1 MKRVGLLTLLFAFL
15 FLPSHI
21 FAEETDTYLI
31 YADESQLEEIK
42 LQYGVVKK
50 EFEEL
55 PLVELKLS
63 ESEKAALQQQFSSAE
78 IYPNR
83 QYQTAADEVSPTF
96 SMIKSA
102 PKQAAP
108 YTGKGVRV
116 AVLDT
121 GIDTEHP
128 DLKVAGGVCTAAVC
142 ASKVPYDDNFGHGT
156 HVAGIIAAQ
165 QNNKGII
172 GLAPNVQLYAIK
184 SLNNKGN
191 GSSAQITKGVEWA
204 IQNKIDIL
212 NLSLSISEHDRPLEL
227 MLKKAYDNGM
237 VIVSAAGNEGGT
249 GQMDTMTYPGKYASV
264 IAVGAVNN
272 SLTRDENSSIGPTL
286 ELAAPGL
293 DIYSTYPKELDD
305 WDYVVDGYRQLSG
318 TSMAA
323 PHVSG
328 VLALYKEQH
337 PGLSNVKLR
346 EILQSTAKDL
356 GKAGRDELY
365 GFGLVQFEKEI
376 KTLPFIETKVTK
388 GQIELKLKNKG
399 LAKNWKMTEGN
410 AVLKE
415 NGAETWIVYK
425 TKGAYKFTFS
435 YTDAKGT
442 QKTETITA
450 NVKEPAFPDVT
461 MKQWYAPHISFLYSN
476 NMMSGYRDGTFKPTK
491 EITRAEAV
499 IMLGKSQGLDG
510 KARKTVFK
518 DVGIN
523 NTASGFIQSAYE
535 KGILSGFPDG
545 SFRPTQTVTRAE
557 MALLIQNT
565 YKFEIDP
572 AIKMPFNDV
581 HPEQAAYE
589 AIKAITQRKITNGYT
604 TESFE
609 PSKFM
614 NRYSFSVFLAR
625 AENPSLIK

>member
-388 GQIELKLKNKG
+388 GQIELKLKNKE

-435 YTDAKGT
+435 YADAKGT

-510 KARKTVFK
+510 KSRKTVFK

>member
-376 KTLPFIETKVTK
+376 KTLPLIETKMTK
-388 GQIELKLKNKG
+388 GQIELKLKNKE
-399 LAKNWKMTEGN
+399 LAKNWKMTEGD

-415 NGAETWIVYK
+415 NGAGTWIVYK

-535 KGILSGFPDG
+535 KGILTGFPDG

>member
-31 YADESQLEEIK
+31 HANEDQLEEIK
-42 LQYGVVKK
+42 VQFGAVTN
-50 EFEEL
+50 EFEEI

-63 ESEKAALQQQFSSAE
+63 DSDKAALQEQFSSAE

-83 QYQTAADEVSPTF
+83 KYETAADGVSPSF
-96 SMIKSA
+96 SLVKGA

-142 ASKVPYDDNFGHGT
+142 ASNIPYDDNFGHGT

-172 GLAPNVQLYAIK
+172 GLAPNVQLFAIK
-184 SLNNKGN
+184 AMNNKGG
-191 GSSAQITKGVEWA
+191 GSTAQITKGIEWA

-212 NLSLSISEHDRPLEL
+212 NLSISISVNDQPLE
-227 MLKKAYDNGM
+227 MILKKAYDQGM

-249 GQMDTMTYPGKYASV
+249 GQMDTMTYPAKYSSV

-272 SLTRDENSSIGPTL
+272 NLVRNENSSIGPTM
-286 ELAAPGL
+286 ELAAPGV
-293 DIYSTYPKELDD
+293 DIYSTYPIELDD
-305 WDYVVDGYRQLSG
+305 WDYVVDGYRQLTG

-323 PHVSG
+323 PHVTG
-328 VLALYKEQH
+328 VMALYKEQY
-337 PGLSNVKLR
+337 PGHSNVKLR
-346 EILQSTAKDL
+346 EILQTTAKDL
-356 GKAGRDELY
+356 GKTGRDEVF
-365 GFGLVQFEKEI
+365 GFGLVQYEKEI
-376 KTLPFIETKVTK
+376 KTLPLIETKITK
-388 GQIELKLKNKG
+388 GQIELKLKNKE
-399 LAKNWKMTEGN
+399 LAKNWKMSEGSTVLQEN
-410 AVLKE
+410 AA
-415 NGAETWIVYK
+415 GTWILYK
-425 TKGAYKFTFS
+425 TKGNYKFTFT

-442 QKTETITA
+442 LKTETITV
-450 NVKEPAFPDVT
+450 NVKEPAFPDLT
-461 MKQWYAPHISFLYSN
+461 MKQWYAPHISFLYTKN
-476 NMMSGYRDGTFKPTK
+476 IMSGYLDGTFKPTK
-491 EITRAEAV
+491 EITRAEAI

-510 KARKTVFK
+510 KGRKTVFK

-523 NTASGFIQSAYE
+523 NTASGYIQSAYE
-535 KGILSGFPDG
+535 KGMISGFPDG
-545 SFRPTQTVTRAE
+545 SFKPTQKVTRAE

-565 YKFEIDP
+565 YQFELNPDI
-572 AIKMPFNDV
+572 AMPFSDV
-581 HPEQAAYE
+581 YPEQAAYE
-589 AIKAITQRKITNGYT
+589 AIKAITQQKITNGFT
-604 TESFE
+604 PTSFE

-625 AENPSLIK
+625 AESSTFIE